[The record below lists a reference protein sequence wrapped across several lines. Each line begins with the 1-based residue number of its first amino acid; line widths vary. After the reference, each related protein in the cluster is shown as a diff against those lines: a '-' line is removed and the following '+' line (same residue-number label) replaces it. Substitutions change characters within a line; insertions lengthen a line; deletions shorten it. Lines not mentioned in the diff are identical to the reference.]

1 MLTDFEY
8 SQVIELLVLEDRSF
22 EEVQEM
28 LNLTDDQMD
37 AALSKME
44 EDGYIQTHTIH

>member
-8 SQVIELLVLEDRSF
+8 DQIIELLVLEDRSF

-28 LNLTDDQMD
+28 LNLDDDQMD
-37 AALSKME
+37 EALAKME
-44 EDGYIQTHTIH
+44 EDGYIKTHTIH

>member
-8 SQVIELLVLEDRSF
+8 SQIIELLVLEDRSF
-22 EEVQEM
+22 EEVQQM
-28 LNLTDDQMD
+28 LNLTEDQMD
-37 AALSKME
+37 GALSKMA